1 MKYITKSDAIAIA
14 TYLAKKYASLGIKDI
29 SVDVNGNIVIT
40 YVDDTTSTIS
50 GDLFMVKSVYDIY
63 NRGKVDLA
71 QNSERLAGELAAY
84 YTDSNNI
91 LYDNTLSGLTA
102 DDVKAALDEL
112 TYMVNNIPQPPLSAG
127 VVIQPT
133 FTNNGNGTI
142 TVGNA
147 VVNLFIA
154 TDFNDKI
161 QRFTVTGGTFTPI
174 NNANSYLVVNY
185 NNGNPIYE
193 IIASATLINE
203 STIIPVYTFYRIDN
217 TVLYL
222 NWDRLGIGLSNK
234 MHQRFVFTRRF
245 ERESGLA
252 ISESPTRVV
261 NIGAGVV
268 WYGAI
273 RNSLDAV
280 ASNVD
285 SCHLHYHVEGV
296 YTFAD
301 RTQYNNTQYDDGTNL
316 VELNPN
322 HYTVNWIY
330 RNVEDGKHMEIVLG
344 NAQYNQLSLA
354 IVAQPRPDLPD
365 IVKSN
370 CVLIGRIIVQKNA
383 TTAANIASAFDVT
396 FVSVPINNHND
407 LGGLEGGTPNEYFH
421 LTADEYDHLEDFSNI
436 KRYGFV
442 DRSETSI
449 SFDGV
454 NTFTLT
460 DNGSGWSYFRNGRMF
475 TITGN
480 KTVNL
485 TSTPP
490 AAKGKYYIFI
500 DDEVGTLSVSQTPWT
515 LNDTKVVV
523 SVIAWDNA
531 LTPKF
536 QMADERHTALWDRQS
551 HRYHHLVDGT
561 KLIAGSEL
569 NGYVLNSGTNTN
581 KVFEITEAA
590 IADEDIFLTLDAF
603 AKPNGTDSVYTV
615 LYRNAS
621 LQWLWNLS
629 PMPFKYTTTGFI
641 EYDNNGTLTP
651 LTNNNFTNTYL
662 LVSNI
667 QGQSRF
673 MFVVGQSVFSNAASA
688 YAERFETYNLA
699 NFITDE
705 SVALYQLTWKGVI
718 NAGTGQ
724 CELNRVQKISVN
736 IVATNI
742 VANPSHNSLNDLQ
755 GGTTNEY
762 YHLTATQHTDL
773 LATRFWALLGVPANL
788 AITTEYQKIL
798 NTDTT
803 KIPTDTSTYFT
814 LSADK
819 KDITCVRAGVVR
831 ITRTV
836 TVSSLSAGINL
847 FLIPTING
855 TQTAQCTAQ
864 EQQRAVGTT
873 TKDIGYSYYLS
884 VNAGDVISLWAKGSD
899 ASTLTYVNA
908 RTTVEYI

>member
-1 MKYITKSDAIAIA
+1 MKYITKSDAIAIS

-29 SVDVNGNIVIT
+29 SVNVNGNIVIT

-50 GDLFMVKSVYDIY
+50 GDLFMVKSVYDVY

-71 QNSERLAGELAAY
+71 QNSERLSGELAAY

-112 TYMVNNIPQPPLSAG
+112 AYMIANIPQPPLSAG
-127 VVIQPT
+127 IVSQPT
-133 FTNNGNGTI
+133 FINNGDGTV
-142 TVGNA
+142 TLGDA

-154 TDFNDKI
+154 ADFNDKI
-161 QRFTVTGGTFTPI
+161 QRFNVAGGTFTPL
-174 NNANSYLVVNY
+174 NNTNSYLVVDY
-185 NNGNPIYE
+185 NNGNPIYK
-193 IIASATLINE
+193 IVASNTLINE

-217 TVLYL
+217 SVLYL

-252 ISESPTRVV
+252 LSESTGRVV
-261 NIGAGVV
+261 TIGSGVV
-268 WYGAI
+268 WYGAV
-273 RNSLDAV
+273 RNTLQAV
-280 ASNVD
+280 VSNVD
-285 SCHLHYHVEGV
+285 SCHLHYHVGGV
-296 YTFAD
+296 YTFTD
-301 RTQYNNTQYDDGTNL
+301 VTQYNNTQYDNGTNL
-316 VELNPN
+316 VTLNPN

-344 NAQYNQLSLA
+344 TQQYNQLASA
-354 IVAQPRPDLPD
+354 IEAQPRPDLPD
-365 IVKSN
+365 VIKSN
-370 CVLIGRIIVQKNA
+370 CILVGRIIVQRNA
-383 TTAANIASAFDVT
+383 TTASNIASAFDVT
-396 FVSVPINNHND
+396 FVSVPVNSHND
-407 LGGLEGGTPNEYFH
+407 LAGIDGGVAGEYFH
-421 LTADEYDHLEDFSNI
+421 MTSAQYDHLEDFNNI

-442 DRSETSI
+442 DRAETSL

-454 NTFTLT
+454 NTLTLI
-460 DNGSGWSYFRNGRMF
+460 DNGSGWSYFRNGKMF
-475 TITGN
+475 TVTGN

-485 TSTPP
+485 TPTPP

-500 DDEVGTLSVSQTPWT
+500 DDEVGTLSISQTTWT

-523 SVIAWDNA
+523 AGIAWDNT

-536 QMADERHTALWDRQS
+536 QLSDERHTALWDRQS

-569 NGYVLNSGTNTN
+569 TGYVLNSATNTN
-581 KVFEITEAA
+581 KVFGITEAA
-590 IADEDIFLTLDAF
+590 IADEDIFLTLSAF
-603 AKPNGTDSVYTV
+603 AKPNAVDNVYTI
-615 LYRNAS
+615 LYRNPS
-621 LQWLWNLS
+621 LQWIWNLS
-629 PMPFKYTTTGFI
+629 PMPFKYTSTGFV
-641 EYDNNGTLTP
+641 EYDKNGVLTP
-651 LTNNNFTNTYL
+651 ITVNNFTNTYL

-673 MFVVGQSVFSNAASA
+673 MFVVGQSAFSNAASA
-688 YAERFETYNLA
+688 YAERFETYNLT
-699 NFITDE
+699 NFVTDE
-705 SVALYQLTWKGVI
+705 SVALYQLTWRGQK
-718 NAGTGQ
+718 NAGLGQ
-724 CELNRVQKISVN
+724 CVLNRVQKISVN

-755 GGTTNEY
+755 GGTANEY

-773 LATRFWALLGVPANL
+773 LATRFWALLGTPANL
-788 AITTEYQKIL
+788 GVTTEYQKIL

-803 KIPTDTSTYFT
+803 KIPEATSSYFT

-819 KDITCVRAGVVR
+819 KDIACIKAGVVR

-836 TVSSLSAGINL
+836 TISSLSAGIDL

-864 EQQRAVGTT
+864 EQQRAVTTT